1 MINLPEHKIDV
12 SILHSVYEKENSI
25 SIDEHISY
33 EFPISVCTHK

>member
-25 SIDEHISY
+25 SIDEIQ
-33 EFPISVCTHK
+33 